1 MKKHFYLILIILF
14 LTTAFASLAFWRN
27 NSVKN
32 KNEKTKIIFLD
43 IGQGDAA
50 MIDIPKDTQI
60 LIDGGDGKDILNKLG
75 EHLPFY
81 DRKIE
86 LVIMTHPDK
95 DHIGG
100 LVEVLKY
107 YEVEQILETGIKC
120 EKAICEEWDKLI
132 EEKNIPVKYAEFGQR
147 IKAGNI
153 EMAVLYPFESLK
165 DKEVKDSNDASI
177 VLKLIIDNDLFEV
190 GNDNEN
196 QKILRQAQD
205 DNIILEQGLQPERAE
220 ILFTGD
226 AGFPVEKDLISQNI
240 NLEAKILKVSH
251 HGSKYGTS
259 NEFLK
264 SVKPEKAIISVGKNS
279 YGHPAKELLNRLK
292 NMNIE
297 IFRTDEMG
305 DWILEY

>member
-1 MKKHFYLILIILF
+1 MKKHFYIILIILF
-14 LTTAFASLAFWRN
+14 LTTVFASLAFWRDD
-27 NSVKN
+27 SVE
-32 KNEKTKIIFLD
+32 NEKTKIIFLD

-50 MIDIPKDTQI
+50 LIDIPKGTQI

-107 YEVEQILETGIKC
+107 YEVEQILETGIEC
-120 EKAICEEWDKLI
+120 EKAICKEWDKLI
-132 EEKNIPVKYAEFGQR
+132 KEKNIPVAYAHFGQR

-165 DKEVKDSNDASI
+165 DKDVKNSNDASI
-177 VLKLIIDNDLFEV
+177 VLRLVVDDNLFEV
-190 GNDNEN
+190 GEN
-196 QKILRQAQD
+196 SNKGQKILKQVQND
-205 DNIILEQGLQPERAE
+205 SSILL
-220 ILFTGD
+220 TGD
-226 AGFPVEKDLISQNI
+226 AGFPVENDLMSQNI
-240 NLEAKILKVSH
+240 NLESQILKVSH
-251 HGSKYGTS
+251 HGSKNATS

-264 SVKPEKAIISVGKNS
+264 LVKPEKAIISVGKNS

-292 NMNIE
+292 NINIE
-297 IFRTDEMG
+297 IFRTDEGG

>member
-1 MKKHFYLILIILF
+1 MKKHFYLILIIFF
-14 LTTAFASLAFWRN
+14 LTIAFAGLAFWRD
-27 NSVKN
+27 NSGEN

-50 MIDIPKDTQI
+50 LIDISKDTQI

-75 EHLPFY
+75 EHLPLY

-177 VLKLIIDNDLFEV
+177 VLKLVVD
-190 GNDNEN
+190 
-196 QKILRQAQD
+196 
-205 DNIILEQGLQPERAE
+205 LEQGLQPERAE

-279 YGHPAKELLNRLK
+279 YGHPAQELLNRLK

-305 DWILEY
+305 DWILGY

>member
-1 MKKHFYLILIILF
+1 MKKHLYLILIIFF
-14 LTTAFASLAFWRN
+14 LTTAFAGLAFWQN
-27 NSVKN
+27 NSNEN

-43 IGQGDAA
+43 VGQGDAM
-50 MIDIPKDTQI
+50 MINTLGDTQI
-60 LIDGGDGKDILNKLG
+60 LVDGGDGKDILNKLG
-75 EHLPFY
+75 EYLPFY

-132 EEKNIPVKYAEFGQR
+132 EEKNIPVKYAQFGQR
-147 IKAGNI
+147 IKVGNI
-153 EMAVLYPFESLK
+153 EMTVLYPFENLK
-165 DKEVKDSNDASI
+165 DKEIKNSNDASI
-177 VLKLIIDNDLFEV
+177 VLRLVVNS
-190 GNDNEN
+190 
-196 QKILRQAQD
+196 
-205 DNIILEQGLQPERAE
+205 EQGLQPESVE
-220 ILFTGD
+220 ILLTGD
-226 AGFPVEKDLISQNI
+226 AGFPVENDLIYQNI
-240 NLEAKILKVSH
+240 NIESKILKVSH

-259 NEFLK
+259 SEFLK
-264 SVKPEKAIISVGKNS
+264 SVKPEKAIISVGKNN
-279 YGHPAKELLNRLK
+279 YGHPATELLNRLR

-297 IFRTDEMG
+297 IFRTDEGG

>member
-1 MKKHFYLILIILF
+1 MS
-14 LTTAFASLAFWRN
+14 TAFASLAFWQN

-153 EMAVLYPFESLK
+153 EMVVLYPFENLK

-177 VLKLIIDNDLFEV
+177 VLKLVINDSLFKV
-190 GNDNEN
+190 GENNGKN
-196 QKILRQAQD
+196 QKILKQPFDKLRMTKN
-205 DNIILEQGLQPERAE
+205 DNSFLL
-220 ILFTGD
+220 TGD
-226 AGFPVEKDLISQNI
+226 AGFPVEKDLISQSI
-240 NLEAKILKVSH
+240 NLESRILKVSH
-251 HGSKYGTS
+251 HGSKNATS

-264 SVKPEKAIISVGKNS
+264 LVNPEKAIISVGKNS

-292 NMNIE
+292 NMSVE
-297 IFRTDEMG
+297 IFRTDETG